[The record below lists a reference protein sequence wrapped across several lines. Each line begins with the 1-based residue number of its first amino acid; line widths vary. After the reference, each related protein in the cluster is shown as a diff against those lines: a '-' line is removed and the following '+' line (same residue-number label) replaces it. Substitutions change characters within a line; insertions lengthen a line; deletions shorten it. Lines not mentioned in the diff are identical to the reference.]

1 MSRIKEMNH
10 VLERLSDWKKPLS
23 FHISVKKTPDIKA
36 YLDYYGFNLENID
49 FHFGKV
55 EINGTKIMV
64 QIFSPRESIGTV
76 FLLHGYLDHVGSLQ
90 NMIQYLT
97 KHNYSVVSYDL
108 QGHGLSGGEPA
119 SVDDFANYVLT
130 LEKLIQRARDEM
142 ADPFYVIGH
151 STGGAIAI
159 NYVLKHRDHHF
170 RKLVLVAPLVRS
182 NYWYWTK
189 LGYYL
194 AKPFPFIDDIARKFR
209 KNSSDQKYLAF
220 TKKDPLQPKVLPLNW
235 VGALINWNEEIHTY
249 NPTNT
254 DTCII
259 QGNKDETIDWKYNLA
274 FVKKKF
280 RSLQTFQIS
289 NGRHALFN
297 EKEQIQEEVF
307 VSIHQFLKEGESH

>member
-1 MSRIKEMNH
+1 MSKIKEIH
-10 VLERLSDWKKPLS
+10 DVLERLSHWEKPLR
-23 FHISVKKTPDIKA
+23 FHTPVEKTSDIKA
-36 YLDYYGFNLENID
+36 YLDYYGFTLEDID

-55 EINGTKIMV
+55 DIDGIKIIV
-64 QIFSPRESIGTV
+64 QIFSPKESIETV

-90 NMIQYLT
+90 NMIHYLT
-97 KHNYSVVSYDL
+97 KHNYSVISYDL
-108 QGHGLSGGEPA
+108 QGHGLSGGKSA
-119 SVDDFANYVLT
+119 SVDDFSDYVLT
-130 LEKLIQRARDEM
+130 LEKLMQRARNERS
-142 ADPFYVIGH
+142 DPFYVIGH

-170 RKLVLVAPLVRS
+170 RKLVLVAPLIRS
-182 NYWYWTK
+182 NYWYLTK

-235 VGALINWNEEIHTY
+235 VGALLNWNKEIHAY

-259 QGNKDETIDWKYNLA
+259 QGNKDKTVDWEYNLT
-274 FVKKKF
+274 FVQKKF
-280 RSLQTFQIS
+280 RSLQVFHIS

-307 VSIHQFLKEGESH
+307 ASIHQFLKEGESH